1 MLQIKLPS
9 APGKDTSG
17 KTFYFED
24 GMAPKRYF
32 VTGIGTDVGKTVAS
46 AILVEALEADYWK
59 PIQSGATT
67 DSDRRTVQSLITNTK
82 SVFHPE
88 VYSLTEPLSPHAAAE
103 LDGVE
108 LQLDKIAVPE
118 TENTLIIEGAGGLM
132 VPLNYKGLMV
142 VDLITYCKAE
152 AILVSRNY
160 LGSINHTL
168 LSIEALIN
176 RNIPIKGIIINGA
189 ENKATERVILDTGIP
204 MLGRINEEPIVTK
217 EVVLGYKMAF
227 QTI

>member
-1 MLQIKLPS
+1 
-9 APGKDTSG
+9 
-17 KTFYFED
+17 
-24 GMAPKRYF
+24 MAPKRYF
-32 VTGIGTDVGKTVAS
+32 ITGIGTDVGKTVAS
-46 AILVEALEADYWK
+46 AILVEVLEADYWK

-67 DSDRRTVQSLITNTK
+67 DSDRNTVHELISNTK

-88 VYSLTEPLSPHAAAE
+88 VYNLTEPLSPHAAAE

-108 LQLDKIAVPE
+108 IELDKIVVPE

-142 VDLITYCKAE
+142 IDLINHCKAE

-168 LSIEALIN
+168 LSIEALKS
-176 RNIPIKGIIINGA
+176 RNIPIAGIIFNGA
-189 ENKATERVILDTGIP
+189 ENKATERVILEQTGVK
-204 MLGRINEEPIVTK
+204 LLDRINEEAVVTK